1 MSIFG
6 SSEKNELKEEKIIF
20 PNELTPAHNTF
31 ISDDIDIHGNIN
43 GKDYIELNGKVTGIL
58 KSKKIDIRQ
67 KGQVNGE
74 VSAEHLS
81 VEGEIE
87 GEIKAGDLYI
97 RSSAKIKGIIKYKNI
112 DIQPGAIITA
122 ELIKTI

>member
-1 MSIFG
+1 MKILNQILTL
-6 SSEKNELKEEKIIF
+6 SSNDQGTVVVGESVNLEGKIDNSKDTNISGQYSGLISSDSLCISKSGELK
-20 PNELTPAHNTF
+20 
-31 ISDDIDIHGNIN
+31 
-43 GKDYIELNGKVTGIL
+43 
-58 KSKKIDIRQ
+58 
-67 KGQVNGE
+67 GE

-81 VEGEIE
+81 IEGEVE

-97 RSSAKIKGIIKYKNI
+97 RSSAKVKGIIKYKNI